1 MKYLLKLT
9 IPMLLVTSLLFS
21 CANDSPASSNP
32 PASQDEEITSLT
44 LQYAVNV
51 EPIFPKEDCSIEAE
65 SEIVLPDGTYT
76 LQQYST
82 YDSWGTTYSLETQE
96 LIYEAFTD
104 EEIEFLDQYINPSSP
119 EGSVNY
125 SLPVN
130 GKGSFIYKFAINEGH
145 VSVTAGEGLNE
156 VIINNALILKFL
168 KEASKYDSSEI
179 GILEKSFTD
188 NTLTTKMKFYT
199 SGDFLK
205 NRITGFL
212 TCLKWASLGEYKY
225 ADKSAYLNSDS
236 SKFYFEVPWSLAP
249 DHIESYY
256 IEKD

>member
-1 MKYLLKLT
+1 MKKLLKLA
-9 IPMLLVTSLLFS
+9 IPMVLATSLLFS

-32 PASQDEEITSLT
+32 PASQDEEKTSLT
-44 LQYAVNV
+44 LQYALNV
-51 EPIFPKEDCSIEAE
+51 DPIFPKEDCAIEAE

-76 LQQYST
+76 LQQYSEYPT
-82 YDSWGTTYSLETQE
+82 WGTGSISLETQE

-104 EEIEFLDQYINPSSP
+104 EEIEFLDQYINPYSP

-130 GKGSFIYKFAINEGH
+130 GKGSFIYKFAINEGQ

-179 GILEKSFTD
+179 GIIEQSFTD

-212 TCLKWASLGEYKY
+212 TCLKRASLGDYKY

-236 SKFYFEVPWSLAP
+236 SKFYFGMPWSDGAY
-249 DHIESYY
+249 IEEYY